1 MLSFS
6 AARKVNISSNK
17 IHNPSSSKT
26 TRLFSTDKPAIL
38 LPKDVDVSKLIFK
51 PTKVLKTT
59 TGPRIIHVNYE
70 TDNRLLRIQTPALTV
85 PFGLSKRDDEKK
97 AGNKLFLM
105 SVAFDALETNP
116 EQKKFYDLINSL
128 DAQIIAAAQR
138 EAKVWFDKDTPSSV
152 LEHNYKKSIK
162 ITEKYPP
169 LMKLKIPVEIDR
181 ETKQPIPRAHVWVD
195 KNQVSIDEI
204 VNRCKTVNIIE
215 LKYIWAIS
223 TSMLGATWGLLQS
236 KIVERPLERLSNY
249 SFIETKPNPTQV
261 TKP

>member
-1 MLSFS
+1 MLW
-6 AARKVNISSNK
+6 KQILNK
-17 IHNPSSSKT
+17 
-26 TRLFSTDKPAIL
+26 
-38 LPKDVDVSKLIFK
+38 
-51 PTKVLKTT
+51 
-59 TGPRIIHVNYE
+59 
-70 TDNRLLRIQTPALTV
+70 
-85 PFGLSKRDDEKK
+85 
-97 AGNKLFLM
+97 
-105 SVAFDALETNP
+105 
-116 EQKKFYDLINSL
+116 KKFYDLINSL

-249 SFIETKPNPTQV
+249 SFIETKPNPTQA